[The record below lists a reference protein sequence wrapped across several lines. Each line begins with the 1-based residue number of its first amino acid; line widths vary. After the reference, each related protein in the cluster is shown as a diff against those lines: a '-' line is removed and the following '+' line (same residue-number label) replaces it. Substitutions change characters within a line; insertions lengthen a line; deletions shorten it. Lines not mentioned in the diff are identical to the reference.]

1 MKVKITYQKW
11 ENTHAQRIA
20 DFIQR
25 EFPGAKVRKSNAY
38 APIFHTYLTVKIPN
52 NSSVDAVFR

>member
-11 ENTHAQRIA
+11 ENPHAQRIA

-38 APIFHTYLTVKIPN
+38 PPFFHKIGRA
-52 NSSVDAVFR
+52 SCRERV

>member
-1 MKVKITYQKW
+1 MKIKITYQEL
-11 ENTHAQRIA
+11 ENQYAQRIA

-25 EFPGAKVRKSNAY
+25 EFPGVKLRKSNAY
-38 APIFHTYLTVKIPN
+38 PPFFHTYLTVKIPN